1 MTKKRIKTVV
11 TAVVL
16 AISPLA
22 WAGFQFVG
30 PAPLSQGQ
38 QRGASSV
45 YLAATQP
52 AAISTQTS
60 PTPPDMNGYVQAF
73 KKVPVLAENG
83 AGIAQPCQSDGS
95 APLNDALYKL
105 MPEGWSL
112 YAKPGTLLNL
122 PVWYSC
128 HDNPWTSVV
137 AQVLKRSGYEG
148 TLWWGYD
155 ILTIAPRPM
164 RPLPGVAG
172 MVPASGTT
180 QSMTVQKPVDPMP
193 GTSPMTGAKSA
204 DIAAPAD
211 PVQTTMALKTSTPNR
226 KDKQM
231 VMACKNRHSSVTV
244 KITPVTYSE
253 STPATIGANGAV
265 IQPSLKQKVIPLNRA
280 VRENWRLELPEHPNG
295 REVALA
301 KAWLNAGGTLFSP
314 LPQK

>member
-1 MTKKRIKTVV
+1 MTMKKRKTKVV
-11 TAVVL
+11 MAAVVL

-83 AGIAQPCQSDGS
+83 AGIAQPCQGGGS

-148 TLWWGYD
+148 TIWWGYD
-155 ILTIAPRPM
+155 MLTIAPRPM
-164 RPLPGVAG
+164 RPLPAIVGVKPSTKASSQPT
-172 MVPASGTT
+172 VSTRTTPDPVSLPVKPAQTT
-180 QSMTVQKPVDPMP
+180 IPLKHAVA
-193 GTSPMTGAKSA
+193 TSPSHVLRTALHVGGA
-204 DIAAPAD
+204 
-211 PVQTTMALKTSTPNR
+211 TPL
-226 KDKQM
+226 
-231 VMACKNRHSSVTV
+231 
-244 KITPVTYSE
+244 
-253 STPATIGANGAV
+253 TIGPGGEV
-265 IQPSLKQKVIPLNRA
+265 IQPGLKQKVIPLVRA
-280 VRENWRLELPEHPNG
+280 INGHWRLELPTHPNH
-295 REVALA
+295 REIALA

-314 LPQK
+314 LPQERAG